1 MTARN
6 RVLAKLGHLAH
17 LYAVLEQ
24 LSTGLVDVVDDE
36 LQALQRAG
44 GHFVAEALGED
55 DGAARAGWRQLHDP
69 DRIAD
74 HRVVVDVEAEL
85 ISVEGLGTVHIGHR
99 DHYDFQGPVHDAS
112 SLILVISSMSSS
124 LSRSPDSRT
133 PRTIG

>member
-17 LYAVLEQ
+17 LHAVLEQ
-24 LSTGLVDVVDDE
+24 LGTGLVDVVDDE

-55 DGAARAGWRQLHDP
+55 DGAARAGWRQLHNP

-74 HRVVVDVEAEL
+74 SGVVVDVEAKL
-85 ISVEGLGTVHIGHR
+85 VGVESLGAVHIGNR
-99 DHYDFQGPVHDAS
+99 DHYDLQGPVHDGS
-112 SLILVISSMSSS
+112 SLLLVVSSTSSS
-124 LSRSPDSRT
+124 VSR
-133 PRTIG
+133 